1 MHMYGV
7 YHCLSPKLEA
17 TAKAMTK
24 GNARLKSSNRTHRVH
39 SHHASTTLYCIV
51 SYCIVLYNMVIL
63 YTTYFNYSLNRMT
76 QDIISLAQSHDLY
89 VSLACPLWRGVT
101 PKPKDAWSSLW
112 H

>member
-1 MHMYGV
+1 MPV
-7 YHCLSPKLEA
+7 QHCTVL
-17 TAKAMTK
+17 
-24 GNARLKSSNRTHRVH
+24 
-39 SHHASTTLYCIV
+39 
-51 SYCIVLYNMVIL
+51 YCIVLYNMVIL

>member
-1 MHMYGV
+1 MPV
-7 YHCLSPKLEA
+7 Q
-17 TAKAMTK
+17 
-24 GNARLKSSNRTHRVH
+24 
-39 SHHASTTLYCIV
+39 HAIV
-51 SYCIVLYNMVIL
+51 VIL

-76 QDIISLAQSHDLY
+76 QGIISLAQSHDLY

>member
-17 TAKAMTK
+17 IAKAPTK
-24 GNARLKSSNRTHRVH
+24 GKPASSRRIGRIGFVH
-39 SHHASTTLYCIV
+39 TMPVQHAIV
-51 SYCIVLYNMVIL
+51 VIL

-89 VSLACPLWRGVT
+89 VSLACPLWRGVP

>member
-1 MHMYGV
+1 MPV
-7 YHCLSPKLEA
+7 Q
-17 TAKAMTK
+17 
-24 GNARLKSSNRTHRVH
+24 
-39 SHHASTTLYCIV
+39 HAIV
-51 SYCIVLYNMVIL
+51 VIL

-89 VSLACPLWRGVT
+89 FSLACPLWRGVP